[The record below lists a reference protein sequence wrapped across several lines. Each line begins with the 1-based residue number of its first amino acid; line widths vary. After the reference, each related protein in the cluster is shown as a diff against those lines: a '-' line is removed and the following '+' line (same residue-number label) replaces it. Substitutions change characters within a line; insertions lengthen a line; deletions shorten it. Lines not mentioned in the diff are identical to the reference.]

1 MTSGH
6 FYHSHIRRVVS
17 VFGTIFNNINVVRKD
32 QTGHVVHSVRVPLSY
47 GPKAKFLQR
56 LDEQKD
62 LQGNKVAM
70 KLPRMSF
77 EITNMV
83 YDATTKINRN
93 NVVTSI
99 DAGDTLTKH
108 IVRTFAPYRMN
119 FQLSIMA
126 KNQDDALQ
134 IVEQILPYFQPEY
147 TVTIKELDSV
157 NLTTDLPFVLT
168 AVNLEDT
175 YEGNFTERRAII
187 YTLDFETRIR
197 FYGPVSNKAII
208 KVSDVN
214 LLVNQNNKVD
224 VNIHTTVGSIEDTPD
239 NYTIVQTITDFGFDD
254 PQP

>member
-17 VFGTIFNNINVVRKD
+17 VFGTIFNNINVIRKD
-32 QTGHVVHSVRVPLSY
+32 QSGHVVHSVRVPLSY

-62 LQGNKVAM
+62 LQDNKVAM

-77 EITNMV
+77 EITNIV

-99 DAGDTLTKH
+99 DAGDTSTKH

-134 IVEQILPYFQPEY
+134 VLEQILPYFQPEY

-168 AVNLEDT
+168 TVNMEDT
-175 YEGNFTERRAII
+175 YEGDFVQRRAII

-214 LLVNQNNKVD
+214 LLTNKNDKID
-224 VNIHTTVGSIEDTPD
+224 VNINTTLGSIEDTPD
-239 NYTIVQTITDFGFDD
+239 DYTIVQTITDFGFNE
-254 PQP
+254 PNP

>member
-1 MTSGH
+1 MLNGH

-32 QTGHVVHSVRVPLSY
+32 QSGHVVHSVRVPLSY

-56 LDEQKD
+56 LDEQKE
-62 LQGNKVAM
+62 LQANKIAM

-99 DAGDTLTKH
+99 DATDTSKKN
-108 IVRTFAPYRMN
+108 IIRTFAPYRMN

-147 TVTIKELDSV
+147 TVTVKELDSA
-157 NLTTDLPFVLT
+157 NLTTDLPFVLI
-168 AVNLEDT
+168 AVNMEDS

-197 FYGPVSNKAII
+197 FYGPVSNKPII

-214 LLVNQNNKVD
+214 LLTNQNNKID
-224 VNIHTTVGSIEDTPD
+224 VNINTVLGSIEDTPE
-239 NYTIVQTITDFGFDD
+239 NYTIVQTITDFGFSN
-254 PQP
+254 PEI

>member
-1 MTSGH
+1 
-6 FYHSHIRRVVS
+6 
-17 VFGTIFNNINVVRKD
+17 
-32 QTGHVVHSVRVPLSY
+32 
-47 GPKAKFLQR
+47 
-56 LDEQKD
+56 
-62 LQGNKVAM
+62 
-70 KLPRMSF
+70 
-77 EITNMV
+77 
-83 YDATTKINRN
+83 
-93 NVVTSI
+93 
-99 DAGDTLTKH
+99 
-108 IVRTFAPYRMN
+108 MN

-208 KVSDVN
+208 KISDVN
-214 LLVNQNNKVD
+214 LLTNQNNKVD

>member
-1 MTSGH
+1 
-6 FYHSHIRRVVS
+6 
-17 VFGTIFNNINVVRKD
+17 
-32 QTGHVVHSVRVPLSY
+32 
-47 GPKAKFLQR
+47 
-56 LDEQKD
+56 
-62 LQGNKVAM
+62 
-70 KLPRMSF
+70 
-77 EITNMV
+77 MV

-99 DAGDTLTKH
+99 DAGDTSTKN

-214 LLVNQNNKVD
+214 LLTNQNNTPN